1 MSVGLYHQ
9 ETMKIATRAS
19 SIILM
24 SLLTVFLAT
33 QVMATCSAF
42 PVIMSIDELAERA
55 DVILIGRVESIIH
68 SPEDPEII
76 PMTNRKVVVSV
87 ERYLKKPLNSTE
99 VSVLVRGAN
108 MGNYT
113 VWVEDQPGFE
123 ESEQVLLFLRD
134 DPSHLHENPHG
145 YFETVGLFQG
155 KFTIE
160 GDVAY
165 NEMGYEIKGIRE
177 PIGSDTDYRAMIEE
191 ADFVIVGNVTNVY
204 ETNYVYV
211 TIDIE
216 EFVTNSLNISQ
227 ISLSA
232 RNREAGILYEDG
244 SISSTNNGDLFNVG
258 EKVFVFVERTDH
270 SFWVL
275 HGVVGKYR
283 VWGNSNISLARRKI
297 IDGWYVVPDFRYK
310 TVVFSDATNFTSAGG
325 SGRTIPDHI
334 SYAAAELPIPES
346 TLIWPNIIIAVI
358 TVLIVSL
365 LVLVIWRKM
374 RP

>member
-9 ETMKIATRAS
+9 EIMKIATRAS

-33 QVMATCSAF
+33 QVMATCSAW
-42 PVIMSIDELAERA
+42 PVIMSIDEMAERA
-55 DVILIGRVESIIH
+55 DVIIIGRVESITH
-68 SPEDPEII
+68 SPEDPENI

-87 ERYLKKPLNSTE
+87 ERFLKNPLNSTE
-99 VSVLVRGAN
+99 VSVLVRGVN

-113 VWVEDQPGFE
+113 VWVEDQPEFE

-134 DPSHLHENPHG
+134 DPSHLLENPHG

-160 GDVAY
+160 ADVAY

-177 PIGSDTDYRAMIEE
+177 PIGSDTDYKTMIEE
-191 ADFVIVGNVTNVY
+191 ADFIIVGNVTNVY
-204 ETNYVYV
+204 QTNYVYV
-211 TIDIE
+211 TVDIE
-216 EFVTNSLNISQ
+216 EFVTNPLNISQ

-232 RNREAGILYEDG
+232 RNGEAGILHEDG

-258 EKVFVFVERTDH
+258 EKVFVFVERTGH

-275 HGVVGKYR
+275 HGAVGKYR

-297 IDGWYVVPDFRYK
+297 IDGWYVVPDFKYR
-310 TVVFSDATNFTSAGG
+310 TVIYSNVTAANSGGGGARTN
-325 SGRTIPDHI
+325 
-334 SYAAAELPIPES
+334 PES
-346 TLIWPNIIIAVI
+346 ISHDAALPGPKPSFIWPNIILSV
-358 TVLIVSL
+358 VIVSL
-365 LVLVIWRKM
+365 LVMVIWRKLKT
-374 RP
+374 

>member
-9 ETMKIATRAS
+9 EIMKIATRAS

-33 QVMATCSAF
+33 QVMATCSAW
-42 PVIMSIDELAERA
+42 PVIMSIDEMAERA
-55 DVILIGRVESIIH
+55 DVILIGRVESITH
-68 SPEDPEII
+68 SPEDPENI

-87 ERYLKKPLNSTE
+87 ERYLKNPLNSTE

-113 VWVEDQPGFE
+113 VWVEDQPEFE
-123 ESEQVLLFLRD
+123 ESERVLLFLSD

-165 NEMGYEIKGIRE
+165 NDLGCEIRGIQE
-177 PIGSDTDYRAMIEE
+177 PIGADTDYKGMIQE

-204 ETNYVYV
+204 KTNHVYV

-216 EFVTNSLNISQ
+216 EFVTNPLNITQ

-232 RNREAGILYEDG
+232 RNGEAGILHDDG
-244 SISSTNNGDLFNVG
+244 SISSTSNGELFNVG
-258 EKVFVFVERTDH
+258 ERVFVYVERTGH

-275 HGVVGKYR
+275 HGAVGKYR

-297 IDGWYVVPDFRYK
+297 IDGWYAVPDFRYR
-310 TVVFSDATNFTSAGG
+310 TVVYYNVTAVNSGPGGERTNPES
-325 SGRTIPDHI
+325 I
-334 SYAAAELPIPES
+334 SHEAAELPVPKS
-346 TLIWPNIIIAVI
+346 ALIWPNIILSFV
-358 TVLIVSL
+358 IVSL

-374 RP
+374 KT

>member
-1 MSVGLYHQ
+1 
-9 ETMKIATRAS
+9 
-19 SIILM
+19 
-24 SLLTVFLAT
+24 
-33 QVMATCSAF
+33 
-42 PVIMSIDELAERA
+42 MSIDEMAERA
-55 DVILIGRVESIIH
+55 DVIIIGRVESIIH
-68 SPEDPEII
+68 SPEDPENI

-87 ERYLKKPLNSTE
+87 ERFLKNPLNSTE

-113 VWVEDQPGFE
+113 VWVEDQPEFE

-134 DPSHLHENPHG
+134 DPSHLLENPHG

-160 GDVAY
+160 ADVAY

-177 PIGSDTDYRAMIEE
+177 PIESDTDYKAMIEE

-204 ETNYVYV
+204 QTNYVYV
-211 TIDIE
+211 TVDIE
-216 EFVTNSLNISQ
+216 EFVTNPLNISQ

-232 RNREAGILYEDG
+232 RNGEAGILHEDG

-258 EKVFVFVERTDH
+258 EKVFVFVERTGH

-275 HGVVGKYR
+275 HGAVGKYR

-297 IDGWYVVPDFRYK
+297 IDGWYVVPDFKYR
-310 TVVFSDATNFTSAGG
+310 TVIYSNVTAANSGGGGARTN
-325 SGRTIPDHI
+325 
-334 SYAAAELPIPES
+334 PES
-346 TLIWPNIIIAVI
+346 ISHDAALPGPKPSLIWPNIILSV
-358 TVLIVSL
+358 VIVSL
-365 LVLVIWRKM
+365 LVMVIWRKLKT
-374 RP
+374 